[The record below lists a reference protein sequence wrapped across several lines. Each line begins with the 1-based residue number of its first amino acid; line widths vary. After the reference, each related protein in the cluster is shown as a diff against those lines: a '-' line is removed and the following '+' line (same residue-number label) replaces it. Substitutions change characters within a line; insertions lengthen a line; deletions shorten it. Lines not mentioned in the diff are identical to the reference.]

1 MSKLKE
7 LKDKYG
13 VTASLVGGSL
23 VVGSVFGQCVLSP
36 PEAAVESVETPAV
49 EEAEPEEPAAT
60 PPAEESEGA

>member
-13 VTASLVGGSL
+13 VTATLVGGSL

-36 PEAAVESVETPAV
+36 PTTTV
-49 EEAEPEEPAAT
+49 EESAPPVIEDAPAEPEA
-60 PPAEESEGA
+60 PAESDA

>member
-7 LKDKYG
+7 LASKYG
-13 VTASLVGGSL
+13 VTASIVGGSL

-36 PEAAVESVETPAV
+36 PEAAVESVETPDV
-49 EEAEPEEPAAT
+49 EEAEPAPADT